1 LNFLVLP
8 RLAFIS
14 GRILAL
20 ASVSEKRLALIFQNY
35 FLVTIFIRNFAI
47 SFSNKTNTIMKV
59 LILQASPRANG
70 NTAWMAEEYKKAAEA
85 AGHEVTLV
93 NVSKKKIAGCL
104 ACEYCHNKGNG
115 ACIQKDDMQELYPLM
130 NEAEALVLAAPI
142 YYFTL
147 CAQIQAPIQRMYCVN
162 APAKVKKMALLMSSY
177 SPGVYDGATAEF
189 RDICN
194 YWKVENMGAVTA
206 KIDEQKTEETK
217 QKIQEIAGRL

>member
-1 LNFLVLP
+1 
-8 RLAFIS
+8 
-14 GRILAL
+14 
-20 ASVSEKRLALIFQNY
+20 
-35 FLVTIFIRNFAI
+35 
-47 SFSNKTNTIMKV
+47 MKI

-93 NVSKKKIAGCL
+93 NVSKKKVAGCL

-130 NEAEALVLAAPI
+130 NEAEVLVLAAPI

-162 APAKVKKMALLMSSY
+162 KPANVKKMALLMSSY

-194 YWKVENMGAVTA
+194 YWQVGAEDRGNQTESDSIGECLINDEEVHKICSLCADRRTA
-206 KIDEQKTEETK
+206 RCLWK
-217 QKIQEIAGRL
+217 QAAD

>member
-1 LNFLVLP
+1 MDLVF
-8 RLAFIS
+8 RSFIRTFGFAEVYLHS
-14 GRILAL
+14 EKSKWIWFFAHLFVPLAL
-20 ASVSEKRLALIFQNY
+20 QYCNHTK
-35 FLVTIFIRNFAI
+35 
-47 SFSNKTNTIMKV
+47 SNSNTIMKV
-59 LILQASPRANG
+59 LILQGSPRANG

-104 ACEYCHNKGNG
+104 ACEYCHQKGNG

-206 KIDEQKTEETK
+206 KVDEQKTDETK
-217 QKIQEIAGRL
+217 QKVIELAGKL